1 MTKVTS
7 KCSFCNELTDE
18 KTCPQCEVVE
28 LVTQSLEKPHAVIRI
43 IGQIYQNASMPPP
56 LNLIGPSGLRRAH
69 D

>member
-28 LVTQSLEKPHAVIRI
+28 LVTVYCCGLCGKPWFWRSSEKECCKKKKEEKKKERE
-43 IGQIYQNASMPPP
+43 
-56 LNLIGPSGLRRAH
+56 
-69 D
+69 